1 MNDSLHLWLIPI
13 LPLVGFLLNGLLGHR
28 LPKALVSTIA
38 LVFTAASFL
47 WVLRVYNSFSALS
60 LPYIE
65 RHGSWIATSV
75 LHADFA
81 FALDQLTLV
90 MLLIVTGVGFL
101 IHIYSVGYMAHEEGY
116 WRFFAY
122 LNLFM
127 FFMLT
132 LVLAENFL
140 LMFVGWEGVG
150 LASYLL
156 IGFYFKKHS
165 AAKAGM
171 KAFVVNR
178 IGDFGFLLAMFLLL
192 IHFGTLS
199 FAEVASQIAQHPEWQ
214 SGFLTAIALLLVLG
228 ATGKSAQ
235 IPLYVWL
242 PDAMEGPTPVS
253 ALIHAATMVTAGV
266 YMVVRTHAI
275 FDRAPLAL
283 TVVAVIG
290 AATAFFAATIGVL
303 QTDIKRVLAYS
314 TISQLGYMFMACG
327 VAAYSA
333 AIFHLLTHAFFKALL
348 FLAAGSVIHAVGGE
362 QDMRVMG
369 GLRRYIPVTFWTMTM
384 AVFAISGFPPF
395 SGFFSKDEILAE
407 AFNSPNGGHVL
418 WAVGLITAGITSF
431 YMFRLWYMTFFGH
444 LRLQT
449 VHHEAL
455 PVALDEEML
464 ATEHSTNGHHAQTH
478 LHGHHIHESPGSMLV
493 PLVLLAILSVAGGW
507 IGIPHSL
514 GGGERFSNFLRP
526 VTHGVGAPASFEQVS
541 IAMRTGNPIPTTE
554 APPKPEDPGTERI
567 LTGFSVLAAIIG
579 LFLADTFYRRKPEL
593 PAKMAAGA
601 GALYRLICN
610 KYWIDELYGYLIV
623 KPLLVLS
630 RYILWGGFDR
640 GVIGGGNRVLAG
652 SAQGAGAVL
661 RRIQSG
667 NIRSYAGWLA
677 IGAAAILLLAFFGF
691 GAHLHPGVR

>member
-1 MNDSLHLWLIPI
+1 MNGLHLWLIPI

-28 LPKALVSTIA
+28 LPKALVSTNA
-38 LVFTAASFL
+38 LLFTAAPFL
-47 WVLRVYNSFSALS
+47 LVLHVYTSFSALS

-65 RHGSWIATSV
+65 RHSAWIATSAF
-75 LHADFA
+75 HADFA

-101 IHIYSVGYMAHEEGY
+101 IHVYSVGYMAHEEGY

-165 AAKAGM
+165 AVRAGI

-178 IGDFGFLLAMFLLL
+178 IGDFGFLLAMFLLI

-199 FAEVASQIAQHPEWQ
+199 FSEVTSQIAQHPDWH
-214 SGFLTAIALLLVLG
+214 GGVLTAIALLLVLG

-235 IPLYVWL
+235 IPLYIWL

-266 YMVVRTHAI
+266 YMVVRTHAL

-290 AATAFFAATIGVL
+290 AATAFFAATVGIV

-314 TISQLGYMFMACG
+314 TISQLGYMFLACG
-327 VAAYSA
+327 AAAYSA

-362 QDMRVMG
+362 QDMRLMG

-395 SGFFSKDEILAE
+395 AGFFSKDEILAE
-407 AFNSPNGGHVL
+407 VFRSPNGGPLL
-418 WAVGLITAGITSF
+418 WTVGVVTAAITSF
-431 YMFRLWYMTFFGH
+431 YMFRLWYLTFFGR
-444 LRLQT
+444 LRLPS
-449 VHHEAL
+449 EAAA
-455 PVALDEEML
+455 PHGAPPAALDDQL
-464 ATEHSTNGHHAQTH
+464 VATAHSIDGHPAQA
-478 LHGHHIHESPGSMLV
+478 HGIHESPWSMLL
-493 PLVLLAILSVAGGW
+493 PLVLLAFLSFTGGW
-507 IGIPHSL
+507 IGIPHAL
-514 GGGERFSNFLRP
+514 GGSDRFAHFLDP
-526 VTHGVGAPASFEQVS
+526 VTHGTGVPASFEQVS
-541 IAMRTGNPIPTTE
+541 IAMRTGAPIPTTE
-554 APPKPEDPGTERI
+554 PPTKPEDPQTERV
-567 LTGFSVLAAIIG
+567 LTGCSVLAALLG
-579 LFLADTFYRRKPEL
+579 WLLADTLYRRKPQL
-593 PAKMAAGA
+593 PARMAASSRM
-601 GALYRLICN
+601 LYGLVLN
-610 KYWIDELYGYLIV
+610 KYWIDEVYAFLVV
-623 KPLLVLS
+623 KPILVIS

-640 GVIGGGNRVLAG
+640 GVVGGGNRVLAG
-652 SAQGAGAVL
+652 AAQGAGSVL

-677 IGAAAILLLAFFGF
+677 IGAAAILLLSFFGF
-691 GAHLHPGVR
+691 GTHIHMGVR